1 MSYKIAPSILAADY
15 ANFASELARI
25 DASGAEYVHID
36 IMWSLACVNIASWFL
51 IATLWLLILNVMWMP
66 MHKLVQIS

>member
-36 IMWSLACVNIASWFL
+36 IMDGQFVPNISWEQMWLLACVNIAS
-51 IATLWLLILNVMWMP
+51 
-66 MHKLVQIS
+66 

>member
-25 DASGAEYVHID
+25 DASGAEYVHI
-36 IMWSLACVNIASWFL
+36 ILWMVNLFLISVGEQMWLLACVNIAS
-51 IATLWLLILNVMWMP
+51 
-66 MHKLVQIS
+66 